1 MDENAKLALRLTKIY
16 AKLLGEQERLASP
29 PKYLRRLIPE
39 RAAYDAAEPER
50 AKRLAQIEDAVPHL
64 VQVIS
69 FLDPAFDKADVTP
82 IRPKTPQRVPM
93 PNGISGTAMDI
104 VRESGRI
111 LAPAEIVQ
119 IMGER
124 FGLDLSTVGERQRY
138 YDAINQ
144 AFVGTFRDD
153 LIEHPS
159 ELPDNPGYRRRWSWR
174 HKR

>member
-1 MDENAKLALRLTKIY
+1 
-16 AKLLGEQERLASP
+16 
-29 PKYLRRLIPE
+29 
-39 RAAYDAAEPER
+39 
-50 AKRLAQIEDAVPHL
+50 
-64 VQVIS
+64 
-69 FLDPAFDKADVTP
+69 
-82 IRPKTPQRVPM
+82 M

-104 VRESGRI
+104 VRETDRP

-124 FGLDLSTVGERQRY
+124 FGLDLSTVGERQRH

-144 AFVGTFRDD
+144 AFAGTFRDD

-174 HKR
+174 HKP